1 MTLQYRAPEPH
12 GDDWKT
18 WARRMMQ
25 YLGQTRIPLVQQ
37 TGDESAAD
45 DGQLMWDRSGQYP
58 VVSKDGA
65 WVPLAMGDFTPTT
78 PADAVFGRTTD
89 LTAAAVDT
97 AYAITYD
104 APVGNHAIDRDATN
118 NDRIVFSEAGHYM
131 LSFSANIRSTSG
143 SDVEFYFWPRK
154 NGTDVAGSTMVNTLH
169 SNGSTLVVSR
179 TSIIEFDAGDY
190 LQAMWAVD
198 GTDGH
203 LKAHAATSFAPA
215 SPATTLAI
223 SRIHL

>member
-1 MTLQYRAPEPH
+1 MSRVVPPYTQDIRA
-12 GDDWKT
+12 
-18 WARRMMQ
+18 WAENIRRF
-25 YLGQTRIPLVQQ
+25 LGRALDVLGARDASTVAS
-37 TGDESAAD
+37 E
-45 DGQLMWDRSGQYP
+45 DGILLYDRENGYP
-58 VVSKDGA
+58 VVSKNGE

-89 LTAAAVDT
+89 LTAASADT

-118 NDRIVFSEAGHYM
+118 NDRIVFSEGGHYM

-143 SDVEFYFWPRK
+143 SDVVFYFWPRK

-179 TSIIEFDAGDY
+179 SSIIEFAAGDY

-198 GTDGH
+198 DTVGH
-203 LKAHAATSFAPA
+203 LKAHAATAFAPA